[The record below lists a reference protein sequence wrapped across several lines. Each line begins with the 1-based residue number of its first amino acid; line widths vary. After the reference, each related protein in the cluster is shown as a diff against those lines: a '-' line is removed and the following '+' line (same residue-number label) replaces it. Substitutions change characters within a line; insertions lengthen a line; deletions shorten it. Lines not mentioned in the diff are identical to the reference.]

1 MTRFRHLIAVV
12 VWAMLGVATA
22 APAADD
28 SPEERQLRTEATE
41 QHELARLLAPGP
53 NAAEAYA
60 KADEAYKAYFAQHV
74 DSPHCAE
81 MHYAYGEFLYK
92 IKRYEDAYAQY
103 MKVVSIDP
111 KGKHSKFCA
120 ESAIFA
126 ADEMV
131 KASGGVGRAPR
142 RSTESVPLTEQESKL
157 LAALDQYSKLFPED
171 PKTIK
176 IIYKSAYLL
185 YNKNQFKE
193 ASHRFRVVIGMN
205 PRSKEAAQAVH
216 MILDSFTLV
225 EDWENLREVSKAFR
239 DQEGLGSSKFKGEVA
254 NIYMRASFNLVE
266 VNYEEKGDR
275 KGAANAFMAFYE
287 EFPESEVAERAL
299 NNALVYYQHT
309 GDDEMAIEAA
319 RKLTSKFPDSN
330 YYNWA
335 LTVLAISYGRLGDFA
350 EAIRTHE
357 RICVL
362 EPLDSSDWRAEERT
376 RIIAESCCALVRA
389 ATDGVGVPVD
399 ADKAAAAWNKVQ
411 ALGISTCQKPKST
424 LP

>member
-1 MTRFRHLIAVV
+1 
-12 VWAMLGVATA
+12 
-22 APAADD
+22 
-28 SPEERQLRTEATE
+28 
-41 QHELARLLAPGP
+41 
-53 NAAEAYA
+53 
-60 KADEAYKAYFAQHV
+60 
-74 DSPHCAE
+74 
-81 MHYAYGEFLYK
+81 
-92 IKRYEDAYAQY
+92 
-103 MKVVSIDP
+103 
-111 KGKHSKFCA
+111 
-120 ESAIFA
+120 
-126 ADEMV
+126 
-131 KASGGVGRAPR
+131 
-142 RSTESVPLTEQESKL
+142 
-157 LAALDQYSKLFPED
+157 
-171 PKTIK
+171 
-176 IIYKSAYLL
+176 
-185 YNKNQFKE
+185 
-193 ASHRFRVVIGMN
+193 
-205 PRSKEAAQAVH
+205 
-216 MILDSFTLV
+216 
-225 EDWENLREVSKAFR
+225 
-239 DQEGLGSSKFKGEVA
+239 
-254 NIYMRASFNLVE
+254 
-266 VNYEEKGDR
+266 
-275 KGAANAFMAFYE
+275 MAFYE